1 MKQQPDRISY
11 SLGMKV
17 NLGNY
22 ESADFH
28 ISLSSDVESGET
40 NEQALSRLQSF
51 VEDAC
56 AREFEKLKEA
66 KK

>member
-1 MKQQPDRISY
+1 METPNRISY
-11 SLGMKV
+11 SFGMKV

-28 ISLSSDVESGET
+28 ISLSSDVEPHESLK
-40 NEQALSRLQSF
+40 QAMGRIQAF
-51 VEDAC
+51 VEEECDKKFT
-56 AREFEKLKEA
+56 ELKVV

>member
-1 MKQQPDRISY
+1 
-11 SLGMKV
+11 MKV

-28 ISLSSDVESGET
+28 ISLSSDVEPHESLK
-40 NEQALSRLQSF
+40 QAMGRIQAF
-51 VEDAC
+51 VEEECDKKFT
-56 AREFEKLKEA
+56 ELKVV